1 MSVSAIGSAQYLTA
15 EYGAK
20 KAAQRTAGKSFSGY
34 MDNIVQKTQM
44 PSGTFELH
52 ISDKIDGKVIGAG
65 CGNDYSFTVYEPKD
79 FDPDNPV
86 YKMKVWD
93 KDGNVTEQTADMS
106 KIDSRNSDY
115 LNMFA
120 YSSYLTAMGIYP
132 GAQSAFTGAGAYQY
146 GLSGLNYGN
155 LFGRTNWMNVLQNA
169 MQTQYSAGNLQGY
182 MSYKGYYDMLSRI
195 NNTGWLA

>member
-1 MSVSAIGSAQYLTA
+1 MSVSAIGTAQYLAA
-15 EYGAK
+15 EYGAQ
-20 KAAQRTAGKSFSGY
+20 KAARRTAGKSFSGY
-34 MDNIVQKTQM
+34 MDNMVQKTQM

-52 ISDKIDGKVIGAG
+52 ISNDIDGKVIGAG
-65 CGNDYSFTVYEPKD
+65 CGNDYSFTVYEPED

-93 KDGNVTEQTADMS
+93 RDGNVTEQMADMS
-106 KIDSRNSDY
+106 KVDSKNSDY

-120 YSSYLTAMGIYP
+120 YSSYLTAMGMYP
-132 GAQSAFTGAGAYQY
+132 GAQSAFMGASAFQY
-146 GLSGLNYGN
+146 GMDGLSYGS

-182 MSYKGYYDMLSRI
+182 MNYKGYYDTLSKI
-195 NNTGWLA
+195 NHPGWLL